1 MWIEKTKNNKKLKR
15 GEFIMKYVVT
25 INGKQYDV
33 EVEKVSGG
41 YKPMSMGA
49 KAAPA
54 APAPAAPAPAP
65 AAPAPAPAA
74 PKAAPVS
81 AGDNTVTSPMP
92 GTILGVKVKEG
103 DAVKAGQLVIIL
115 EAMKM
120 ENEIVAPA
128 DGVVASVAV
137 KEGDTVETDATL
149 VVLK

>member
-54 APAPAAPAPAP
+54 AP
-65 AAPAPAPAA
+65 APAPAPAA

>member
-49 KAAPA
+49 KA
-54 APAPAAPAPAP
+54 AP